1 MVYYANPNLSLKLP
15 STQSGAYIPTIKH
28 ILSAKLCWCVGI
40 SSSRYSGGFLSLN
53 IKKERKENSFSLYL
67 SLSLFYLFSLS
78 VFSHEV
84 FGQWIQRSSVFLVY
98 FPLSVYGWFKC
109 KWIQQLVNTELSS
122 CQELLHI
129 DRCGTGKECF
139 MAFKCKAYKMF
150 YMLFHFLW
158 IETRYKQECLCQR
171 LWQALSGKKKYE
183 TLCINSVLLY

>member
-1 MVYYANPNLSLKLP
+1 MVYYANPNLSLKLS

-122 CQELLHI
+122 CQNCCILI
-129 DRCGTGKECF
+129 DAGLER
-139 MAFKCKAYKMF
+139 
-150 YMLFHFLW
+150 
-158 IETRYKQECLCQR
+158 
-171 LWQALSGKKKYE
+171 
-183 TLCINSVLLY
+183 SVLWLSNVKLTKCFICSSISYELRQDTNKSVCAKGCDKPSLAKKNMKLYV